1 MHKSARAAALG
12 GVYVERDVPAQM
24 RDGTV
29 LYADVYRPDA
39 SGDYPVLLLRGP
51 YDKNVAQAVVYEHPA
66 WYARHGYI
74 VVIQDVRGRFASD
87 GEFDPLRYEAEDGFD
102 TVQWASQLPGA
113 NGKVAA
119 CLVLRVELARSHE
132 PADVFAGTL
141 WAKSLRNKNRLPIRA
156 MRSRL
161 PTGF

>member
-102 TVQWASQLPGA
+102 TVQWATQLPGA
-113 NGKVAA
+113 NGKVGMYGFSYVGATQLLAA
-119 CLVLRVELARSHE
+119 AEKPPHLVCLA
-132 PADVFAGTL
+132 PGF
-141 WAKSLRNKNRLPIRA
+141 
-156 MRSRL
+156 
-161 PTGF
+161 TGSECYDG